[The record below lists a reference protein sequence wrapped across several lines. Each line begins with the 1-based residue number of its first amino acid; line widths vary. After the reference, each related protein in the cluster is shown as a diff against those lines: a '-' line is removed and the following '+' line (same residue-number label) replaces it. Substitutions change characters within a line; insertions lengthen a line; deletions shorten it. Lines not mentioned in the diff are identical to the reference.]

1 MLIHVK
7 DIPSSGK
14 EISAQFVE
22 KDLDWSSSD
31 TEIEILRPIIFQGKA
46 FKSGEDILINGHIQ
60 AELKV
65 SCHRCLEPFEMEVE
79 SDLDLFFQPL
89 PSEEKKEDLEDV
101 NPEELGILHYR
112 DNKIDLSEEVRDT
125 IVLEIPMKLLCQE
138 SCQGLCLK
146 CGVNRNSESCSCL
159 QEKSKSNPF
168 KEFFQ
173 KQE

>member
-14 EISAQFVE
+14 EISAQFGE
-22 KDLDWSSSD
+22 KDLDWGSSD

-65 SCHRCLEPFEMEVE
+65 ACHRCLEPFEMNIE

-89 PSEEKKEDLEDV
+89 TSKEEKEDLEDV
-101 NPEELGILHYR
+101 SSEELEILHYQ
-112 DNKIDLSEEVRDT
+112 DNQINLSEEVRDT
-125 IVLEIPMKLLCQE
+125 IILEMPMRLLCQKD
-138 SCQGLCLK
+138 CQGLCLK
-146 CGVNRNSESCSCL
+146 CGVNRNLESCSCL